1 MSVAPIAPADAA
13 LEAPLFLRL
22 VPSCDPPFDDE
33 RPPWERTW
41 PPQQPSGWVQL
52 PLLDRVDLELPCL
65 LPPVFELVDGQPSSA
80 ADSTDGDDGFFD
92 RQPTDRA
99 GLPEPGPVAGRY
111 VRAILE
117 VLSGQRQSRQLTKV
131 VTPDVLEQLECLG
144 AGSVP
149 RVWSSTLRSLHVS
162 EPLPGVAEVCAV
174 LQREGRATALAMRMA
189 GLDGRWVITSSALV

>member
-1 MSVAPIAPADAA
+1 MSVASIAPAD
-13 LEAPLFLRL
+13 LPSEPPLFIRL
-22 VPSCDPPFDDE
+22 VPPCDPPFDDE

-65 LPPVFELVDGQPSSA
+65 LPPVFELAETSPPPSASA
-80 ADSTDGDDGFFD
+80 TDDDGFFE
-92 RQPTDRA
+92 RQPTERE

-131 VTPDVLEQLECLG
+131 MTPDVLEQLECLG
-144 AGSVP
+144 TGAVP
-149 RVWSSTLRSLHVS
+149 RVWASTLRSLHVS
-162 EPLPGVAEVCAV
+162 EPLPGVAEVCAI
-174 LQREGRATALAMRMA
+174 LQRDGRATALAMRMA